1 MPKNTAGGSKHK
13 KHSNAESSTSKK
25 SRQLF
30 ENILSD
36 VRDGDFPDTLHIGKV
51 VRKLGQGR
59 MEVNYI
65 HEDRLHAVRAPVRG
79 ALSGRGKKDAFIDV
93 NSIVLISETGMDS
106 GITHEIIGVLSASQL
121 SALKGEMTLDPRLF
135 AGGES
140 GVSDGIEFDTI
151 VEEPASTDKAGEP
164 KELDI
169 DTI

>member
-1 MPKNTAGGSKHK
+1 MPKNTSGGSKHK
-13 KHSNAESSTSKK
+13 KHSNSESSTSKK

-36 VRDGDFPDTLHIGKV
+36 VRDGDVPDTLHIGKV

-59 MEVNYI
+59 MEVEYI
-65 HEDRLHAVRAPVRG
+65 HEDRLYSVRAPVRG

-93 NSIVLISETGMDS
+93 NSIVLVSETGMDS
-106 GITHEIIGVLSASQL
+106 GITHEIIGVLSASQIV
-121 SALKGEMTLDPRLF
+121 ALKKEMTLDPRLF
-135 AGGES
+135 AGCET

-151 VEEPASTDKAGEP
+151 HEESAEQVKTEI
-164 KELDI
+164 DI